1 MFTHEPHATQV
12 WTSAAEERAV
22 FCVELLRML
31 PSAGHG
37 VAAWFSGWSVSKS
50 STTTGH
56 NSGMT
61 TEDGATSGSKDPW
74 QPQADTLGGFIRM
87 QRQLAHLSL
96 REMAAMTA
104 VSNAYLSQVER
115 DLHQPSL
122 KVMQSIADALGIP
135 TTDLLRQAGVA
146 EPEKTSATSS
156 AEDSGHPDTER
167 AIKTDPRLSQAQ
179 REALLGVYRSFLAE
193 R

>member
-1 MFTHEPHATQV
+1 
-12 WTSAAEERAV
+12 
-22 FCVELLRML
+22 
-31 PSAGHG
+31 
-37 VAAWFSGWSVSKS
+37 
-50 STTTGH
+50 
-56 NSGMT
+56 MT
-61 TEDGATSGSKDPW
+61 TEDDPSSGPRDPW
-74 QPQADTLGGFIRM
+74 QPQSDTLGSFIRM

-122 KVMQSIADALGIP
+122 KVMRSIADALGIP
-135 TTDLLRQAGVA
+135 TADLLRQAGVA
-146 EPEKTSATSS
+146 EPEGASATSAT
-156 AEDSGHPDTER
+156 EDPDSMNTER

-193 R
+193 G

>member
-1 MFTHEPHATQV
+1 
-12 WTSAAEERAV
+12 
-22 FCVELLRML
+22 
-31 PSAGHG
+31 
-37 VAAWFSGWSVSKS
+37 
-50 STTTGH
+50 
-56 NSGMT
+56 MT
-61 TEDGATSGSKDPW
+61 TEDEAASSPENRW
-74 QPQADTLGGFIRM
+74 QPKPGTLGSFIRM
-87 QRQLAHLSL
+87 QRQLARLSL

-135 TTDLLRQAGVA
+135 AADLLRQAGIA
-146 EPEKTSATSS
+146 SPQGDSATTASG
-156 AEDSGHPDTER
+156 EDGHIDTER
-167 AIKTDPRLSQAQ
+167 AIKTDPQLTQAQ